1 MCYILIDAMYNLK
14 LNFIFDISSE
24 SYSKDKLPLKKVQD
38 MMGTHNNIIDFFFKM
53 TSLFLNSLQGGQ
65 TMVFVL
71 YANWYVLVAIIS
83 TAVISFEIC
92 LNGKCRLK

>member
-38 MMGTHNNIIDFFFKM
+38 MIGTHNNIIDFFFKM
-53 TSLFLNSLQGGQ
+53 TKF
-65 TMVFVL
+65 
-71 YANWYVLVAIIS
+71 IS
-83 TAVISFEIC
+83 
-92 LNGKCRLK
+92 